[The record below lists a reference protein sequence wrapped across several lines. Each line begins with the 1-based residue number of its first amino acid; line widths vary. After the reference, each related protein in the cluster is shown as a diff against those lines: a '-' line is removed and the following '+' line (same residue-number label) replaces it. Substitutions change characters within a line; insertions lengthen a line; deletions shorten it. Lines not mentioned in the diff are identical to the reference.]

1 VPRVIFTAHG
11 WAFNEDRPDWQKF
24 SIKYFHW
31 LTVLLSHHT
40 IAVSQ
45 SIVTQMNWPLAAR
58 RMSVINPGRTIPEFV
73 GRRDARL
80 QLMDHYPALARC
92 EADVWLM
99 IVAELHAV
107 KNHQLLFAALLELIT
122 THPKVRL
129 VCIGEGA
136 LRLELEQ
143 YITTHNLT
151 DNIFILGQVADAAQ
165 LLKAADLFVLPSHSE
180 SYGYVL
186 HEAGLARVPIIASKV
201 GGIPDII
208 TNEAV
213 GTLVPSNDQAALA
226 GAIVQFLHDPQQYEN
241 KAQALQATLQNRTV
255 ANMTTQTV
263 HVYENGIPAASSS

>member
-1 VPRVIFTAHG
+1 
-11 WAFNEDRPDWQKF
+11 
-24 SIKYFHW
+24 
-31 LTVLLSHHT
+31 
-40 IAVSQ
+40 
-45 SIVTQMNWPLAAR
+45 
-58 RMSVINPGRTIPEFV
+58 
-73 GRRDARL
+73 
-80 QLMDHYPALARC
+80 
-92 EADVWLM
+92 
-99 IVAELHAV
+99 
-107 KNHQLLFAALLELIT
+107 
-122 THPKVRL
+122 L